1 MRADQKERMMGE
13 YSFDGKVLRNKA
25 GQKMG
30 EIERGSVR
38 AWNGARLGEIE
49 KKNIRNPQ
57 GKKILEFDGKN
68 VKDDLGNK
76 VISMKEIQDLIDGEP
91 GINLAAAWH
100 FLVKNKQTN
109 FT

>member
-1 MRADQKERMMGE
+1 MAE
-13 YSFDGKVLRNKA
+13 YKFDGKVLRNA
-25 GQKMG
+25 SGQKLG
-30 EIERGSVR
+30 EVDRNSVL
-38 AWNGARLGEIE
+38 AWNAARLGEIE

-76 VISMKEIQDLIDGEP
+76 IASIDEIQKMIDGEP
-91 GINLAAAWH
+91 GIKLVAAWY
-100 FLVKNKQTN
+100 FLIKSKQSN